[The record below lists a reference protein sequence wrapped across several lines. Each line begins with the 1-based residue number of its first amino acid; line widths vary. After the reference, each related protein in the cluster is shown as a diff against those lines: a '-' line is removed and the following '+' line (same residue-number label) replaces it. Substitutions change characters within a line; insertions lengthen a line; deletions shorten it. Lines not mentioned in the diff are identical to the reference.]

1 MISTDD
7 KINELYD
14 WVSSLESSLNE
25 NETNIKNLNDKIS
38 LIECKIDLWKDSEK
52 IINLEKTYDKI
63 IEDKNKEIEELKF
76 QVLKMINLMN
86 KYVELKEKTLND
98 FELRN
103 FVE

>member
-38 LIECKIDLWKDSEK
+38 LIECKIDLGKDSEK